1 MKIYWGPDKP
11 LRLTDDQFEKLWFLL
26 PDAMAIEQNYD
37 AICKAALESS
47 YLYADWKESTEVG
60 YYIKL
65 FYKTF
70 FTPEEDVG
78 SNTIPIKMIDSLKQV
93 VWDSLE
99 PFVDDGTID
108 EIGLN
113 ALKKEI
119 EQNIGN
125 QNWDYAKG
133 NYAELRVLEGL
144 ARGLST
150 IEGWKIQLK
159 DTSPKN
165 FGESIKYDIKFTMDF
180 PNNPDVGFDLPIEVK
195 KGVQSDFTK
204 SKYHFG
210 SFSDTGMTLNR
221 DIYKDLIKALQDTF
235 KDFIQNG
242 NAIDIN
248 NINEAVQ
255 KILVS
260 WAIEYIA
267 WRLKAAQFPIF
278 VSDNKKSVNLS
289 SEVIR
294 GFCNNPGGYLDI
306 IIKDLINFVGIT
318 NQLSSNSRNVY
329 SSAQEDWGHRLLQR
343 YNDKT
348 WTKVGSYI
356 NHYKNL
362 DDLFDKITV
371 MPQFEA
377 HVWYGKY

>member
-47 YLYADWKESTEVG
+47 YLYADRKESTEVG

-70 FTPEEDVG
+70 FIPGEGVG
-78 SNTIPIKMIDSLKQV
+78 SNTIPIKMIDSLKQAI
-93 VWDSLE
+93 WDSLE

-125 QNWDYAKG
+125 QDWDYAKG

-255 KILVS
+255 KILVG
-260 WAIEYIA
+260 WAVEYIA

-278 VSDNKKSVNLS
+278 VSDNKKSINLS

-343 YNDKT
+343 YSDKA

-377 HVWYGKY
+377 HVWYGKN